1 MENRKKYSFKK
12 IIRLIAWI
20 GVVAVFAI
28 ASFYAMDKKNN
39 VRAKD
44 IQLVFTDKKG
54 NYFINEKD
62 MMKEVDMVN
71 AHWKG
76 KRIIDLKINALEE
89 SIKRNDYVQNAQ
101 IVSGQNGKLTIFVE
115 QKNPIAR
122 IFEGEGQSYYL
133 SENWDKMP
141 TSGKFSKRVIA
152 IMGAT
157 QGLLNPVSKTD
168 SFIQYEV
175 KTILNF
181 VKENDFWAKAIDQ
194 VYVEP
199 NGKIELVMVF
209 SHAILKFGTI
219 NEDYEKRFNKILIF
233 YKSVLNYVDLSQYKY
248 LDFTYKNQIIG
259 IKS

>member
-1 MENRKKYSFKK
+1 MENKRKYSLKK
-12 IIRLIAWI
+12 IVRLIAWI
-20 GVVAVFAI
+20 GVMAVFAL
-28 ASFYAMDKKNN
+28 ASYYAMDKKNN
-39 VRAKD
+39 VRAKE

-62 MMKEVDMVN
+62 MMKEVELVN
-71 AHWKG
+71 SNWKG

-89 SIKRNDYVQNAQ
+89 SIKRNDYVRNAQ

-122 IFEGEGQSYYL
+122 VFEGEGQSYYL
-133 SENWDKMP
+133 SENWDKIP
-141 TSGKFSKRVIA
+141 VSSKFSKRVIT
-152 IMGAT
+152 IMGST
-157 QGLLNPVSKTD
+157 QSLLNPITKTD
-168 SFIQYEV
+168 SFIQFEV
-175 KTILNF
+175 KTILDYI
-181 VKENDFWAKAIDQ
+181 KENDFWAKAIDQ

-199 NGKIELVMVF
+199 SGKIEMVLVF
-209 SHAILKFGTI
+209 SHSVLKFGTI
-219 NEDYEKRFNKILIF
+219 TEDYEKRFNKIMIF